1 MLIFAVPDGVFCIS
15 MALLS
20 AFVIES
26 VFKKLTACIDSF
38 FALSACLLI
47 IFTVFVAAAFNVM
60 ARIENP
66 TEPFAKQLDFA
77 NQTRAFFHSPAKPN
91 MTEAELLAF
100 NEESGPYFSLEL
112 GKKFQNAKGR
122 FSLSNEYWE
131 GKYYGSFEA
140 ELLAFNEESG
150 PYFSLELGKK
160 FQNAKGRFSLSN
172 EYWEGKYYGSFEG
185 DGNKNILIIG
195 NSISRDVFYGLLGE
209 WKDVYKRLTLYFVN
223 TVVPF
228 QNVPGSDTPKH
239 DFLGFL
245 DQFEHPI
252 DILIVRNTY
261 YTLKPDYIQGPMY
274 KEMQNFYSK
283 LDKYA
288 AEAVIMDSA
297 EMTSKLDMAKY
308 KKIVASKQSPDVFN
322 LSYEELR
329 KSKQMLNQVI
339 SSVKC
344 QKCIQVDLTRAFCDH
359 LVDTCYVVKPSG
371 LLLFRNFVHASYLGC
386 LHIGRHLRDEL
397 QLRRLI

>member
-91 MTEAELLAF
+91 MT
-100 NEESGPYFSLEL
+100 
-112 GKKFQNAKGR
+112 
-122 FSLSNEYWE
+122 
-131 GKYYGSFEA
+131 EA